1 MKTLLAVLQLTLVSQ
16 ETPPGPETPVAD
28 PPVENKRVLTIDFED
43 DSIEFGPVESGL
55 ECYLGRPHYL
65 IRIREDFDEKV
76 MQSAA
81 EM

>member
-16 ETPPGPETPVAD
+16 ETPPGPQTPVSSPRPEARQ
-28 PPVENKRVLTIDFED
+28 VRVIDFED
-43 DSIEFGPVESGL
+43 DSIELGPTESGL
-55 ECYLGRPHYL
+55 ECYLGRHYL

-76 MQSAA
+76 MQSVA